1 MRHRTLAGLLAAA
14 SLLVACGR
22 EAPQALGTLERD
34 RITLPAPAAERIV
47 AIDVREGQVVHAGDR
62 VMQLETDR
70 TRSRLQAAQAQVRQA
85 GEALAELE
93 AGPRSEVIAQAR
105 ANLSAARAQAADAQ
119 AYYARLQPL
128 GRQQLVA
135 AADVDR
141 ARAAAG
147 NASAA
152 VDQAEAALLE
162 LEHGSRQEAVA
173 QGAAARAARRA
184 EARAQAVDL
193 AKLDVVAP
201 RDAFVERLPYKL
213 GDQAPVGAPLA
224 ILLVGDAPFARVYVP
239 EPIRVGIRVGR
250 KARVRIEGRDDVMD
264 GEVRMIRSEPSFTP
278 YYALTGEDA
287 ARLSYVAEI
296 ALSGTGLDALPVG
309 VPVTATF
316 PPEDAG
322 NGGTPR

>member
-1 MRHRTLAGLLAAA
+1 MRHRTLLACLLATATLA
-14 SLLVACGR
+14 ACGR
-22 EAPQALGTLERD
+22 DAPQALGTLERD

-47 AIDVREGQVVHAGDR
+47 AIDVREGQVVRAGER
-62 VMQLETDR
+62 VMQLETTR
-70 TRSRLQAAQAQVRQA
+70 TRSRLEAARAQARQA

-93 AGPRSEVIAQAR
+93 AGPRSESIEQAR
-105 ANLSAARAQAADAQ
+105 AQLAAARAQAADAQ

-128 GRQQLVA
+128 GRRQLVA

-152 VDQAEAALLE
+152 VRQAEAALLE
-162 LEHGSRQEAVA
+162 LEHGSRSEAIA
-173 QGAAARAARRA
+173 QGVAAEAARRA

-193 AKLDVVAP
+193 AKLDVLAP
-201 RDAFVERLPYKL
+201 RDAFVEQLPYEL

-224 ILLVGDAPFARVYVP
+224 VLLVGDAPFARVYVP
-239 EPIRVGIRVGR
+239 EPIRASIRVGQ
-250 KARVRIEGRDDVMD
+250 KARVRIEGRDDALD
-264 GEVRMIRSEPSFTP
+264 GEVRMIRGEPNFTP

-296 ALSGTGLDALPVG
+296 SLHGEGVQALPVG

-316 PPEDAG
+316 PGARD
-322 NGGTPR
+322 GGGE